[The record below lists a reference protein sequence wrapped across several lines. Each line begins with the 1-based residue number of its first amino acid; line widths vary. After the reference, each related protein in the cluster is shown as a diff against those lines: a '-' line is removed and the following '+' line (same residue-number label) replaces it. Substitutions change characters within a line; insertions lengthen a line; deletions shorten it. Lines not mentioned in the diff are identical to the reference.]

1 VKITKPVHLEFI
13 VDKLTNSIQNTISG
27 DSFDTEVLRLTKTD
41 LKQVTKK
48 NGWNFDWKV
57 ELADN
62 TKEVFKLTIPN
73 NPNIIQGLLSLTLEP
88 DHVYMHLLENA
99 PFNIGQNKLYEGVAG
114 NLVAHACKVSFQHG
128 FDGFVGFTA
137 KTKLIDHY
145 RKTLGAYTLGGH
157 RMIIQPNQHKYS
169 LTNILNHKYYGTH

>member
-1 VKITKPVHLEFI
+1 MKISKPIQLDFI

-27 DSFDTEVLRLTKTD
+27 DSFATDVLRLTKAD

-48 NGWNFDWKV
+48 NGWSFDWKI

-73 NPNIIQGLLSLTLEP
+73 NPSIIQGLLSLTLEP

-99 PFNIGQNKLYEGVAG
+99 PFNIGQSKLYEGVAG
-114 NLVAHACKVSFQHG
+114 NLVAHACKVSFQQG
-128 FDGFVGFTA
+128 FNGFVGFTS
-137 KTKLIDHY
+137 KTKLIGHY
-145 RKTLGAYTLGGH
+145 ERTLGAYTLGGH
-157 RMIIQPNQHKYS
+157 RMIIPTKSAQILIDKYFKS
-169 LTNILNHKYYGTH
+169 

>member
-1 VKITKPVHLEFI
+1 MKINEPIHLDFI

-27 DSFDTEVLRLTKTD
+27 DSFATEVLRLTKTD
-41 LKQVTKK
+41 LKKVTKK
-48 NGWNFDWKV
+48 NGWSFNWKI

-62 TKEVFKLTIPN
+62 AKEVFKLTIPN
-73 NPNIIQGLLSLTLEP
+73 NSSIIQGLLSLTLEP

-114 NLVAHACKVSFQHG
+114 NLVAHACKVSFQKG

-137 KTKLIDHY
+137 KTKLIEHY
-145 RKTLGAYTLGGH
+145 ERTLGAYTLGGH
-157 RMIIQPNQHKYS
+157 RMIIPTQSAQILIDKYFKS
-169 LTNILNHKYYGTH
+169 

>member
-1 VKITKPVHLEFI
+1 MKINKPIHLDFV
-13 VDKLTNSIQNTISG
+13 VDKLTNSIKNIISG
-27 DSFDTEVLRLTKTD
+27 DSFTTEVLRLTKTD
-41 LKQVTKK
+41 LKQLTKK

-57 ELADN
+57 ELANN

-73 NPNIIQGLLSLTLEP
+73 NPSIIQGLLSFSLEP

-114 NLVAHACKVSFQHG
+114 NLVAHACKVSFQQG

-145 RKTLGAYTLGGH
+145 QKTLGAYTLSGN
-157 RMIIQPNQHKYS
+157 RMIIPTQSAQVLIDKYFKS
-169 LTNILNHKYYGTH
+169 